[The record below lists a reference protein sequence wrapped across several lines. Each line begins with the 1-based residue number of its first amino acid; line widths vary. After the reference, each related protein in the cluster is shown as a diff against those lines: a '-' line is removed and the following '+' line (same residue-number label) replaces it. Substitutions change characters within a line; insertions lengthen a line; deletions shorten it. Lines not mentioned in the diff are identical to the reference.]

1 VEPCARREIVGRA
14 GFRNLPESAR
24 AWGWRAAYDGAMS
37 GSPPA
42 VAPFARNRFLQVLV
56 AVYVAVW
63 IALAI
68 APSYR
73 SDWLLENLL
82 VFAFA
87 AALAATH
94 RRFVFS
100 NVSWLLIALF
110 LTLHAVGAHST
121 YSETPVGFWLQDAFG
136 WSRNHYDRLVH
147 FAFGA
152 LLTYPMRE
160 IALRVL
166 RPRPLWGWLLP
177 FFAALS
183 ASCAYELIEAWVA
196 WVVSPEL
203 GTAYLGTQGD
213 EWDAQRD
220 MTCAFSGA
228 LAALLATAGYRRAT
242 GHEPWVLLAPHR
254 GRRPRARRSP

>member
-1 VEPCARREIVGRA
+1 VPARD
-14 GFRNLPESAR
+14 ST
-24 AWGWRAAYDGAMS
+24 YDRRVPQP
-37 GSPPA
+37 SPPA
-42 VAPFARNRFLQVLV
+42 VARVARNRVLQAVV
-56 AVYVAVW
+56 AAWSALW

-68 APSYR
+68 APTYR

-87 AALAATH
+87 AALVATH

-100 NVSWLLIALF
+100 NFSWLLIALF
-110 LTLHAVGAHST
+110 LALHAIGAHST
-121 YSETPVGFWLQDAFG
+121 YSEARIGFWLQDAFG
-136 WSRNHYDRLVH
+136 WSRNHYDRIVH
-147 FAFGA
+147 FAFGL

-160 IALRVL
+160 IALRTL

-196 WVVSPEL
+196 WIVSPDL

-220 MTCAFSGA
+220 MTCAFAGA
-228 LAALLATAGYRRAT
+228 IVALITTALYRRAT
-242 GHEPWVLLAPHR
+242 GEEPWHLLAPR
-254 GRRPRARRSP
+254 GRQRRAKHGH

>member
-1 VEPCARREIVGRA
+1 MR
-14 GFRNLPESAR
+14 SAR

-37 GSPPA
+37 ASPPA
-42 VAPFARNRFLQVLV
+42 VAPLARNRFLQVLV

-63 IALAI
+63 IGLAI

-100 NVSWLLIALF
+100 NFSWLLIALF
-110 LTLHAVGAHST
+110 LALHAVGAHST

-196 WVVSPEL
+196 WIVSPEL

-242 GHEPWVLLAPHR
+242 GHEPWALLAPHR
-254 GRRPRARRSP
+254 GRRRRARRPA

>member
-1 VEPCARREIVGRA
+1 M
-14 GFRNLPESAR
+14 SA
-24 AWGWRAAYDGAMS
+24 S
-37 GSPPA
+37 QPA
-42 VAPFARNRFLQVLV
+42 VAPFAQNRFLQALV
-56 AVYVAVW
+56 AIYGALW

-100 NVSWLLIALF
+100 NFSWLLIALF
-110 LTLHAVGAHST
+110 LALHAVGAHST
-121 YSETPVGFWLQDAFG
+121 YSEAPIGFWLQDAFG

-160 IALRVL
+160 IALRAL
-166 RPRPLWGWLLP
+166 RPRPLWSWLLP

-220 MTCAFSGA
+220 MTCAFGGA
-228 LAALLATAGYRRAT
+228 VFALLATAVYRRAT
-242 GHEPWVLLAPHR
+242 GREPWVLFAPHG
-254 GRRPRARRSP
+254 GRRRRVRRSG